1 MDGSDRVTALG
12 RLTMSY
18 TIGSV
23 IGPTIGGF
31 LGASGDYY
39 FGAKLA
45 VAGSLLSVVITLFM
59 PDHVAEKVKTE
70 EDIVKESNESKIAST
85 TAIPTIMTVVSIV
98 WLFLSTKIITSVANA
113 MGAAAFPLILKNIY
127 SLNESSLGLTMSL
140 MSAFNAVVN
149 GFLLGPILTLAG
161 GNTNFVIAIM
171 IQYVLSTTITSES
184 TTRVGQNAKGTLL
197 GLEHSLFAA
206 ARVFAPQA
214 GVYLLQEGGVSAVSG
229 ACAAVF
235 FGVYVAWNCL
245 SDDQVGGSVAVKEG
259 KE

>member
-1 MDGSDRVTALG
+1 
-12 RLTMSY
+12 MSY

-59 PDHVAEKVKTE
+59 PDHVPEKVKS
-70 EDIVKESNESKIAST
+70 EDDEVSQKDSENKLAST
-85 TAIPTIMTVVSIV
+85 SSTAIPSIMTVVSIV

-149 GFLLGPILTLAG
+149 GFLLGPILSLAG
-161 GNTNFVIAIM
+161 GNTNMLIAMCVFGMFILSLIQSIVALPTLAAHSAAAGLYEYIGMSFLLSM

-184 TTRVGQNAKGTLL
+184 TTRVGQNAKGEGVCYCVFLELTYLVCNLL
-197 GLEHSLFAA
+197 CSCILTHHVCIYF
-206 ARVFAPQA
+206 
-214 GVYLLQEGGVSAVSG
+214 
-229 ACAAVF
+229 
-235 FGVYVAWNCL
+235 
-245 SDDQVGGSVAVKEG
+245 
-259 KE
+259 